1 MNYESGLC
9 TRIYEN
15 KWRGTPKNKN
25 FRKNRRKLFF
35 QKKFLGKKNFFSYE
49 KNRRKIKKKRWENFV
64 EEKNNSSSPRRCI
77 FGIRRELDEVKKEV
91 VETHT
96 KGPELSEESVGAPL
110 VQRFSFLI
118 RAKNL

>member
-1 MNYESGLC
+1 MNEESGLC

-25 FRKNRRKLFF
+25 FRKKPSKIIFSEKISWE
-35 QKKFLGKKNFFSYE
+35 KKFFDMKKTVDNQQKRGGK
-49 KNRRKIKKKRWENFV
+49 NFV
-64 EEKNNSSSPRRCI
+64 EEKRNSSSPRRCI

-96 KGPELSEESVGAPL
+96 QGPELSEESVGAPI
-110 VQRFSFLI
+110 VRRFSFLI